1 MAAPGVSEELY
12 QAALRRMNYTF
23 ELDAKTAQNIRDALT
38 EAQAYLRKRSGN
50 PELSFE
56 EPDHRTLLL
65 DCAWYTLNHK
75 TADFRREYADELDAL
90 RMMEGFG
97 CGKEDADV

>member
-38 EAQAYLRKRSGN
+38 EAQAYLRRRSGN
-50 PELSFE
+50 PGLSFE
-56 EPDHRTLLL
+56 EPDRRTLLL
-65 DCAWYTLNHK
+65 DCAWYILNHK
-75 TADFRREYADELDAL
+75 LADFLREYADELEAL
-90 RMMEGFG
+90 RLMEGFG
-97 CGKEDADV
+97 CGKESASI